1 MKRLMALIFGL
12 WLPVLAFAAAPATTF
27 TGTTVE
33 SVDTAKQTLSIKT
46 KEGQSWTLHV
56 ADPELLKKH
65 KLQKGD
71 QVSLEV
77 DTNNNV
83 IQIAKAGE
91 SGHSG
96 GMGQGAG
103 Q

>member
-1 MKRLMALIFGL
+1 MKRLMALALGL
-12 WLPVLAFAAAPATTF
+12 WLPTVAMAATPATTL

-33 SVDTAKQTLSIKT
+33 NVDTAKQTVSIKT
-46 KEGQSWTLHV
+46 REGQSWTLPV

-65 KLQKGD
+65 NIKKGD

-77 DTNNNV
+77 DTNNNI

-91 SGHSG
+91 PIPPSSSS
-96 GMGQGAG
+96 QDSA